1 MMKILVADDDPQ
13 FLKALKITLHS
24 QGYDIVTA
32 RDGVECIT
40 VAVKEHPDL
49 FVLDLGMPRM
59 DGMGVIQGVRGW
71 TEAPILVVSGRTDAR
86 EKVAALDAGADDY
99 VTKPVSI
106 DELLARIRALLRR
119 VALEG
124 ASESA
129 APLTRFGD
137 VTVDLN
143 AKAVFRGGSGRQT
156 RIRLTP
162 TEWKVLEVLVRNAGK
177 LVTRQDLLT
186 EIWGAQH
193 VKDTGYLRLYISQL
207 RKKIEP
213 NPAHPRYL
221 KTEPGMGYR
230 LDIGGTDG
238 VSDAPEA
245 SEATEQGAK
254 A

>member
-40 VAVKEHPDL
+40 VAVREHPDL

-59 DGMGVIQGVRGW
+59 DGMGVIHGVRGW

-119 VALEG
+119 VTLEN
-124 ASESA
+124 AAESESPTVA
-129 APLTRFGD
+129 FGD

-143 AKAVFRGGSGRQT
+143 ARAVFRGRQGRQV
-156 RIRLTP
+156 RVKLTP

-177 LVTRQDLLT
+177 LVTRQDMLT
-186 EIWGAQH
+186 TIWGASH
-193 VKDTGYLRLYISQL
+193 VKDTGYLRLYVSQL
-207 RKKIEP
+207 RRKIEP
-213 NPAHPRYL
+213 DPAHPRYL
-221 KTEPGMGYR
+221 KTETGMGYR
-230 LDIGGTDG
+230 LDVT
-238 VSDAPEA
+238 
-245 SEATEQGAK
+245 GA
-254 A
+254 AY

>member
-124 ASESA
+124 ASENA

-143 AKAVFRGGSGRQT
+143 AKAVFRQDHGRQV

-186 EIWGAQH
+186 EIYTLSYTLSLHDALPICGDGALSRPGARAGHGVGRAARGRDRQGPCAVVGRGVRCAGQRWEIGRAH
-193 VKDTGYLRLYISQL
+193 V
-207 RKKIEP
+207 
-213 NPAHPRYL
+213 
-221 KTEPGMGYR
+221 
-230 LDIGGTDG
+230 
-238 VSDAPEA
+238 
-245 SEATEQGAK
+245 
-254 A
+254 

>member
-1 MMKILVADDDPQ
+1 MKILVADDDPQ

-40 VAVKEHPDL
+40 VAVEEHPDL

-71 TEAPILVVSGRTDAR
+71 TDAPILVVSGRTDAR

-119 VALEG
+119 AAQENPSD
-124 ASESA
+124 SET
-129 APLTRFGD
+129 PLIQFGD
-137 VTVDLN
+137 ITVDLN
-143 AKAVFRGGSGRQT
+143 AHAVFRGHKGREV
-156 RIRLTP
+156 RVRLTP
-162 TEWKVLEVLVRNAGK
+162 TEWKVLEVLARNTGK

-186 EIWGAQH
+186 SIWGSQH

-213 NPAHPRYL
+213 DPAHPKYL
-221 KTEPGMGYR
+221 KTETGMGYR
-230 LDIGGTDG
+230 LDIDG
-238 VSDAPEA
+238 EPEV
-245 SEATEQGAK
+245 
-254 A
+254 

>member
-1 MMKILVADDDPQ
+1 MKILVADDDPQ

-24 QGYDIVTA
+24 QGYAIVTA

-40 VAVKEHPDL
+40 VAVREHPDL
-49 FVLDLGMPRM
+49 FVLDLGMPKM

-71 TEAPILVVSGRTDAR
+71 TDAPILVVSGRTDAR
-86 EKVAALDAGADDY
+86 EKVAVLDAGADDY

-119 VALEG
+119 VPQNGENDNETP
-124 ASESA
+124 SVS
-129 APLTRFGD
+129 FGD
-137 VTVDLN
+137 VTVDLT
-143 AKAVFRGGSGRQT
+143 AHAVFRRSSSGRQS
-156 RIRLTP
+156 RVRLTP
-162 TEWKVLEVLVRNAGK
+162 TEWKVLEMLVRNAGR

-193 VKDTGYLRLYISQL
+193 VNDTGYLRLYISQL

-213 NPAHPRYL
+213 DPAHPRYL

-230 LDIGGTDG
+230 LD
-238 VSDAPEA
+238 V
-245 SEATEQGAK
+245 
-254 A
+254 